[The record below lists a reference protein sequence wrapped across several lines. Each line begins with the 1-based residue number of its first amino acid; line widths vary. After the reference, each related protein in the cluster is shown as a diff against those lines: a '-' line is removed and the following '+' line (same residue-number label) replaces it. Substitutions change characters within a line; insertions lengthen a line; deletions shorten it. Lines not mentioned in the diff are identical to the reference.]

1 MRIEIE
7 IETIGAAF
15 DLPIIERT
23 MEIERLLK
31 SAIERASADHYAPG
45 NDYHLRDV
53 NGNGIGALKV
63 QA

>member
-15 DLPIIERT
+15 DCPMLERT

-31 SAIERASADHYAPG
+31 GAIERASADHYTPG
-45 NDYHLRDV
+45 NDYKLRDV

-63 QA
+63 QS